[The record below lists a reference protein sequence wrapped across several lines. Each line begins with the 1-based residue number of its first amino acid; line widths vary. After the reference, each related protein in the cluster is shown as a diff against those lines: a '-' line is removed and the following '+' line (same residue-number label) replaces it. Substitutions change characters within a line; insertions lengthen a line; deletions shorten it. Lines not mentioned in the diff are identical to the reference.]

1 MALRAVTWDVW
12 GRNQLSKPFQKY
24 LSLLDFLALNLQY
37 KKLQYFLLTHFG
49 KFGTLVVRLSMNL
62 MFPCRMN

>member
-37 KKLQYFLLTHFG
+37 KKPQYFLPKHI
-49 KFGTLVVRLSMNL
+49 LVNFAHSLL
-62 MFPCRMN
+62 DCL